1 MKNLIIAL
9 IFLSVPLFSKTFLWE
24 VSDEDSKIYLLGSV
38 HVANKEMYPLNEVI
52 ESAYSNSEA
61 LVLEV
66 VVDQINPLQMM
77 SRMMLP
83 MGKKLNQAMDSI
95 NFLEFKKVM
104 DSLKVPEM
112 SYMMLKPWAAT
123 LIMMQMIMQKEGF
136 EQDLGFDYYFL
147 GKARA
152 EEKEVFGLE
161 TLDQQLDAFEEM
173 SEFSSD
179 FFKYSLSEIKN
190 TKEMI
195 NEMLKAWE
203 QGDTNGISQI
213 ITASIGE
220 SENFEKINEIMLDN
234 RNLIMLEKIE
244 DYLKNNNQY
253 FVIAGAGHL
262 IGEKGLLQLLEKTGK
277 YKLKQL

>member
-1 MKNLIIAL
+1 MKLL
-9 IFLSVPLFSKTFLWE
+9 IFVFLIANGLFSKTFLWE
-24 VSDEDSKIYLLGSV
+24 VSDEDSKLYLLGSV

-52 ESAYSNSEA
+52 ETAYSNSEA

-66 VVDQINPLQMM
+66 VVDKINPLQMM

-83 MGKKLNQAMDSI
+83 MGKTLDKAMDSV
-95 NFLEFKKVM
+95 NFVEFKKVM

-152 EEKEVFGLE
+152 EDKEVFGLE

-203 QGDTNGISQI
+203 QGDTNGISQVI
-213 ITASIGE
+213 NASIGD

-234 RNLIMLEKIE
+234 RNFVMLEKIE
-244 DYLKNNNQY
+244 EYLSNNKQY
-253 FVIAGAGHL
+253 FVIVGAGHL
-262 IGEKGLLQLLEKTGK
+262 IGEKGLLNLLEKSGK
-277 YKLKQL
+277 YKLRQM